1 MTDMNKL
8 RLIIENEYK
17 TAIGRKSFWIMTF
30 VFPIVMLAFGII
42 MGFLMED
49 SDSTM
54 SVMDSINDKT
64 GLTPEDETLTPA
76 KAIAMMVSIFLTMA
90 MMVCGSQIMQMVKQ
104 EKTNRIME
112 FLATCVTG
120 RTMLTAK
127 IISVALIT
135 FTQVALW
142 GICLVVFGAG
152 IMMVFDISMPWHYLF
167 HPLLWRSFIWAALY
181 FVGGYMMFSSLFAA
195 CGALTDANNE
205 NQQYLTILMLF
216 VMSSMYVGMY
226 AVDHPTSALAQV
238 CAYFPLTSPTVGAVN
253 AITGDVPL
261 WSSILS
267 LAILYGCAYGA
278 IVVGGKIYASSMLL
292 KGTTL
297 SPKAIAAFIKAK

>member
-1 MTDMNKL
+1 MNKL

-17 TAIGRKSFWIMTF
+17 TAVGRKSFWIMTF
-30 VFPIVMLAFGII
+30 VFPVIMLAFGII

-54 SVMDSINDKT
+54 SIMDSINDKT
-64 GLTPEDETLTPA
+64 GIQPDEETLTPA
-76 KAIAMMVSIFLTMA
+76 KAIAMIVGVFLTMA

-142 GICLVVFGAG
+142 GLCIVVIGVGA
-152 IMMVFDISMPWHYLF
+152 MMVFDVSLPWHYVL
-167 HPLLWRSFIWAALY
+167 HPLIWKSILWAGLY
-181 FVGGYMMFSSLFAA
+181 FVGGYLIFSALFAA

-205 NQQYLTILMLF
+205 NQQYLTILTLIVF
-216 VMSSMYVGMY
+216 ASMYVGMF
-226 AVDHPTSALAQV
+226 AVDHPTSALAQF

-253 AITGDVPL
+253 AITGEVPL
-261 WSSILS
+261 WSILLS
-267 LAILYGCAYGA
+267 LAVLYGCAYFSIA
-278 IVVGGKIYASSMLL
+278 IGGKIYASSMLL

-297 SPKAIAAFIKAK
+297 SPKAIMAFIKSK